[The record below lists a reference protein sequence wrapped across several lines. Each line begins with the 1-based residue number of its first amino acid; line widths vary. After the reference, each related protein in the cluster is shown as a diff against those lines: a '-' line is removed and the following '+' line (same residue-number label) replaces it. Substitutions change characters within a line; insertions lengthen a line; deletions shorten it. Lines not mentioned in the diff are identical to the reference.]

1 MHNQINDIIRQL
13 FKKNALEEV
22 SDEELAAFTTQYP
35 YVSLGHYLRAQ
46 KIYDRDPS
54 VISGEQQTAALYIH
68 NPLWL
73 PWLLSKHYAGAAALS
88 SANHALSYNSAREA
102 YTGGIAEGTG
112 TLPEET
118 TAMNSLDN
126 ANGEPQYGSQP
137 SGDTETPVAIQAPV
151 DPEVALETPG
161 SDEAE
166 ILHTTE
172 TPSDSP
178 GFVDT
183 DPSYST
189 DASSDTL
196 NPDDTEAAYE
206 TQTSTDSP
214 AFAGTEDSSDSH
226 QGSDDAETSPDPQ
239 EPNDTEAAYETGTSF
254 NAEEGVAG
262 TEAVHETG
270 TPSDAPIF
278 ADAEDYSDSQ
288 GPIDAE
294 DAHKTDA
301 SSEVRDGA
309 ASTNA
314 SSDIQKEAPNTESP
328 ASIQE
333 PTDEQAFPQSESP
346 ANVQEQSETTSSPGA
361 APPDQADQHKI
372 EPATDPLP
380 QDEGPHVAPAIP
392 GNVEDDRPI
401 VFQSYHTIDYF
412 ASQGIRLQPSD
423 LAQDKLGQQL
433 KSFTEWLK
441 SMKKLSV
448 ATADPAKETDPEE
461 ASLRNRVASIAEHSL
476 EDKEI
481 ITEAMAEVWAKQGAV
496 QKAAAIY
503 EKLSLQNPH
512 KKTYFAAKIKQLN
525 AS

>member
-13 FKKNALEEV
+13 FKKNALEEI

-46 KIYDRDPS
+46 KVYDRDPS

-88 SANHALSYNSAREA
+88 SANHARSYNSAREA

-118 TAMNSLDN
+118 TAMNTLDN
-126 ANGEPQYGSQP
+126 ANGEPQYRSQP
-137 SGDTETPVAIQAPV
+137 FGDTETPVAIQAPV

-172 TPSDSP
+172 TP
-178 GFVDT
+178 F
-183 DPSYST
+183 
-189 DASSDTL
+189 
-196 NPDDTEAAYE
+196 
-206 TQTSTDSP
+206 DSP

-254 NAEEGVAG
+254 NAKEGVAG

-288 GPIDAE
+288 GPVDAE

-392 GNVEDDRPI
+392 GNLEDDRPI

>member
-46 KIYDRDPS
+46 KVYDRDPS

-126 ANGEPQYGSQP
+126 ANGEPQYRSQP
-137 SGDTETPVAIQAPV
+137 FGDTETPVAIQAPV

-172 TPSDSP
+172 TPS
-178 GFVDT
+178 
-183 DPSYST
+183 
-189 DASSDTL
+189 
-196 NPDDTEAAYE
+196 
-206 TQTSTDSP
+206 DSP

-254 NAEEGVAG
+254 NAKEGVAG

-288 GPIDAE
+288 GPVDAE